1 MTIPERRNGVQM
13 RPEGPE
19 EPIAL
24 TSYADEIAFR
34 LEAEILDGA
43 YAPGSHLM
51 QEEICTRFGVSR
63 TPVREALRK
72 LQAQNLVDLIP
83 NKGARIRTITLS
95 ELTEVYEVRAEL
107 EGYSASLAAPL
118 FSGEHAA
125 ALESVQAQLES
136 VLTALAVPQPRQ
148 TGDSIIN
155 AQLTRFNEEFH
166 GMIRA
171 VGGNGLL
178 DRMISDLQRRFP
190 KDYVWKTIDSP
201 ELIETINVTE
211 HRQILEALA
220 RNDAGTARAAMT
232 AHVRHAGSVLL
243 RHLRDTGAAT

>member
-1 MTIPERRNGVQM
+1 M
-13 RPEGPE
+13 RPD

-43 YAPGSHLM
+43 YLPGSHLM

-95 ELTEVYEVRAEL
+95 ELTEVYAVRAEL
-107 EGYSASLAAPL
+107 EGYAASLAAPQ

-125 ALESVQAQLES
+125 ALESLQAQLES
-136 VLTALAVPQPRQ
+136 VVTALGAPPARQ
-148 TGDSIIN
+148 AGESVIN

-166 GMIRA
+166 GVIRA
-171 VGGNGLL
+171 VAGNGLL
-178 DRMISDLQRRFP
+178 DRMISDLQKRFP
-190 KDYVWKTIDSP
+190 KDYVWKTIESA

-211 HRQILEALA
+211 HRRIIEALV
-220 RNDAGTARAAMT
+220 RKDADAARAAMT
-232 AHVRHAGSVLL
+232 AHVNHAGSVLL
-243 RHLRDTGAAT
+243 RHLRATGAAT

>member
-1 MTIPERRNGVQM
+1 M
-13 RPEGPE
+13 RPD

-95 ELTEVYEVRAEL
+95 ELTEVYAVRAEL
-107 EGYSASLAAPL
+107 EGYAASLAAPQ

-125 ALESVQAQLES
+125 ALESLQAQLES
-136 VLTALAVPQPRQ
+136 VVTVLGAPQRRQ
-148 TGDSIIN
+148 AGESVIN

-166 GMIRA
+166 GVIRA
-171 VGGNGLL
+171 VAGNGLL

-190 KDYVWKTIDSP
+190 KDYVWKTIESA
-201 ELIETINVTE
+201 ELIEAINVTE
-211 HRQILEALA
+211 HRRIIEALV
-220 RNDAGTARAAMT
+220 RKDADAARAAMT
-232 AHVRHAGSVLL
+232 AHVNHAGSVLL

>member
-1 MTIPERRNGVQM
+1 M
-13 RPEGPE
+13 RPD

-95 ELTEVYEVRAEL
+95 ELTEVYAVRAEL
-107 EGYSASLAAPL
+107 EGYAASLAAPQ

-136 VLTALAVPQPRQ
+136 VVTMLGAPQPRQ
-148 TGDSIIN
+148 AGESVIN

-166 GMIRA
+166 GVIRA
-171 VGGNGLL
+171 VAGNGLL

-190 KDYVWKTIDSP
+190 KDYVWKTIESA

-211 HRQILEALA
+211 HRRILEALA
-220 RNDAGTARAAMT
+220 RKDADAARAAMT
-232 AHVRHAGSVLL
+232 AHVNHAGSVLL

>member
-1 MTIPERRNGVQM
+1 MTIPERRIGVHM
-13 RPEGPE
+13 RPD

-95 ELTEVYEVRAEL
+95 ELTEVYAVRAEL
-107 EGYSASLAAPL
+107 EGYAASLAAPE

-136 VLTALAVPQPRQ
+136 VVTMLGTPQPRQ
-148 TGDSIIN
+148 AGESVIN

-166 GMIRA
+166 GVIRA
-171 VGGNGLL
+171 VAGNGLL
-178 DRMISDLQRRFP
+178 DRMVSDLQKRFP
-190 KDYVWKTIDSP
+190 KDYVWKTIESA

-211 HRQILEALA
+211 HRRIFEALV
-220 RNDAGTARAAMT
+220 RKDAEAARAAMT
-232 AHVRHAGSVLL
+232 AHVNHAGSVLL

>member
-1 MTIPERRNGVQM
+1 M
-13 RPEGPE
+13 RPD

-51 QEEICTRFGVSR
+51 QEEICARFGVSR

-95 ELTEVYEVRAEL
+95 ELTEVYAVRAEL
-107 EGYSASLAAPL
+107 EGYAAALAAPL
-118 FSGEHAA
+118 FTGEHAA
-125 ALESVQAQLES
+125 ALESVQAHLES
-136 VLTALAVPQPRQ
+136 VVGTLSRADARP
-148 TGDSIIN
+148 GGESFIN

-166 GMIRA
+166 GVIRA

-178 DRMISDLQRRFP
+178 DRMVADLQKRFP
-190 KDYVWKTIDSP
+190 KDYVWKTIESAD
-201 ELIETINVTE
+201 EVEAINVTE
-211 HRQILEALA
+211 HRRIIDALH
-220 RNDAGTARAAMT
+220 RRDAGAARAAM
-232 AHVRHAGSVLL
+232 ADHVRHAGRVLL
-243 RHLRDTGAAT
+243 SHLHQTGAAT